1 MSDFDVTKFMSKVEG
16 LGGLARKN
24 RFTVEITAP
33 RTLSS
38 AWQDSQINF
47 LAKGISFPARAFGGT
62 TYRSGGRFGLE
73 VPYETTFE
81 PVGLTML
88 NTNNHAPRKFW
99 TAWFEHIQNV
109 NSTNSKKNYHMQY
122 YKNFIGSVKISNYNE
137 ANFTAGESQYEIILH
152 NAWPKSL
159 SAIEVDWESSDL
171 SDFTVDIAY
180 SHWTEKGG
188 QSGGSYTDQRI
199 ASFQDTGNTSRGF

>member
-1 MSDFDVTKFMSKVEG
+1 MSDFEIGRFMSKVEA
-16 LGGLARKN
+16 LGGVARKN
-24 RFTVEITAP
+24 RFTVEITPP

-38 AWQDSQINF
+38 PWSGSQISF
-47 LAKGISFPARAFGGT
+47 LTKAISFPARTFGGT

-81 PVGLTML
+81 PVSLTML

-99 TAWFEHIQNV
+99 SAWFEHIQNV
-109 NSTNSKKNYHMQY
+109 NSTGTNNYHMQY
-122 YKNFIGSVKISNYNE
+122 YKKFIGSVKISNYNE
-137 ANFTAGESQYEIILH
+137 ANYTAGESQYEIKLH
-152 NAWPKSL
+152 NAWPKTL

-180 SHWTEKGG
+180 SHWTEEGG
-188 QSGGSYTDQRI
+188 QSGGSYTDARI
-199 ASFQDTGNTSRGF
+199 AGFQETGDTSRGF